1 MKKRR
6 LQRLIA
12 TLLMIT
18 LVFGNNSL
26 TALASSGADGID
38 RPGWGLIFLPFFIY
52 LMQKDQMTL
61 ENNELSRQD
70 FTNVLV
76 NNYMGVINDKQYV
89 IFSTDLYIV
98 INEEY

>member
-18 LVFGNNSL
+18 LVFGNSSL

-52 LMQKDQMTL
+52 LMYKD
-61 ENNELSRQD
+61 
-70 FTNVLV
+70 
-76 NNYMGVINDKQYV
+76 
-89 IFSTDLYIV
+89 
-98 INEEY
+98 